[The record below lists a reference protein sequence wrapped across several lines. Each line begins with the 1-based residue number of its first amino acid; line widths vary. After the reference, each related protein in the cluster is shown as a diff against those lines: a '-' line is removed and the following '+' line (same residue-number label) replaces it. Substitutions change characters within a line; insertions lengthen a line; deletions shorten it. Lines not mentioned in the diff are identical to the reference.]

1 MKYDVN
7 RKDEIYE
14 QKDTID
20 NKEKQNTSKKII
32 HKTND
37 RWILWEL
44 KLSVRE
50 VFFDVS
56 NQSPMLPSEITPS

>member
-37 RWILWEL
+37 KQIE
-44 KLSVRE
+44 
-50 VFFDVS
+50 
-56 NQSPMLPSEITPS
+56 